1 MPERFFVIESGTGKT
16 AAENQGK
23 KLNSDLHE
31 DDVHYS
37 VPECFKKELEMLNS
51 VKFTLCTNT
60 DIVQSLPTFVQALD
74 TFEDYLNKISRMY
87 RDAKARLI
95 QFTCRLASAV
105 NTYGVMIDNDELI
118 MASLVKEDDLE
129 SQTDEV
135 LLNRSSRIL
144 EDARKYLQAPNPFG
158 IYQEIFSECETVM
171 NDFSYAIDIPVS
183 RGQADKNSW
192 KEEHD
197 RLFVN
202 AHEFLKTTLDSLV
215 DSLRG
220 KYPGF
225 YREYQKS
232 RTVEKPAEGKLQA
245 DKKAEE
251 SSYEIPY

>member
-1 MPERFFVIESGTGKT
+1 MPERFFVSESGTGKT
-16 AAENQGK
+16 
-23 KLNSDLHE
+23 LNIDLHE
-31 DDVHYS
+31 DDIHTS
-37 VPECFKKELEMLNS
+37 VPECFKNELKMMNS

-60 DIVQSLPTFVQALD
+60 DIVQTLPTFVQALD

-87 RDAKARLI
+87 SDTKARLI

-118 MASLVKEDDLE
+118 AASLVKEDELE
-129 SQTDEV
+129 NQTDEI
-135 LLNRSSRIL
+135 LLNKSSRIL

-158 IYQEIFSECETVM
+158 IHQGIFSECETVM
-171 NDFSYAIDIPVS
+171 NDFGYANDMPSS
-183 RGQADKNSW
+183 RKAEKNNW

-202 AHEFLKTTLDSLV
+202 AHEFLKTTLDRLV
-215 DSLRG
+215 DSLKA

-232 RTVEKPAEGKLQA
+232 RTVEKPAPDKNKSKEGT
-245 DKKAEE
+245 KAEE

>member
-1 MPERFFVIESGTGKT
+1 MPERFFISESGKGKT

-23 KLNSDLHE
+23 KFDFDLIGNETHNSL
-31 DDVHYS
+31 
-37 VPECFKKELEMLNS
+37 PECFVNELKMLKS

-60 DIVQSLPTFVQALD
+60 DIVQTLPKFVQALD

-87 RDAKARLI
+87 TDTKARLI

-118 MASLVKEDDLE
+118 TASLVKEDDLE
-129 SQTDEV
+129 NQTDEV
-135 LLNRSSRIL
+135 LFNRSSRIL

-158 IYQEIFSECETVM
+158 IYQEIFSECEAVM
-171 NDFSYAIDIPVS
+171 NDFGYAVDMPQS
-183 RGQADKNSW
+183 HKKGNNSW

-197 RLFVN
+197 RLFIN
-202 AHEFLKTTLDSLV
+202 AHEFLNTTLDSLV
-215 DSLRG
+215 DSLKG

-225 YREYQKS
+225 YREYRKS
-232 RTVEKPAEGKLQA
+232 RTVEKPAKDKPQA
-245 DKKAEE
+245 DRKAEE